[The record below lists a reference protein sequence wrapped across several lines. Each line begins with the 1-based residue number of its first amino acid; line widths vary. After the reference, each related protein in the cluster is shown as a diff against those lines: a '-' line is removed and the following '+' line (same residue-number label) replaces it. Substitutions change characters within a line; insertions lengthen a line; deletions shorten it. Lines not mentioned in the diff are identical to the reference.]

1 MAAADKLT
9 KLTRRHPQHVTA
21 GEPKAMAQLKL
32 KIMCLCVMKN
42 KTKKDTKEHRN
53 QQRSD
58 KTHFN
63 KQACAALLSD
73 VLALF

>member
-9 KLTRRHPQHVTA
+9 KLTRRHSQHVTA

-42 KTKKDTKEHRN
+42 KTKKDTKEHRGKAIKHISTN
-53 QQRSD
+53 RHVQPFS
-58 KTHFN
+58 
-63 KQACAALLSD
+63 
-73 VLALF
+73 VMY